1 MNINVDIPKIF
12 LPIFNS
18 NKRNIVLYGG
28 RGSGKSYIIAMLLV
42 MKAIEKPNQI
52 ILCTREI
59 QNSIL
64 DSVHSILVQS
74 IERMG
79 LTKLFDITD
88 KKIECRNG
96 SKFIFKGL
104 YRNVQGIKSTE
115 GISYAWI
122 EEAATVSQDSIDLL
136 WPTVRNEGSQ
146 IFVTFNPDQETD
158 PVYSRFVKNKRDD
171 TLLINAN
178 FTDNPFFPDVLKQEM
193 LYDRAYN
200 YDKYLWIWEGQCRNI
215 TDACI
220 FKEKFQ
226 DKDFETN
233 EKAHFFYGSD
243 FGFSNDPSTIIRCYE
258 KDRCLYIDY
267 EAGGV
272 GIEIDDLPN
281 MYRQVPG
288 VREHKIIADSS
299 RPDTISYL
307 NRQRFFVRGAKKGKD
322 SIKDGIEFIRSF
334 KMIFIHPRC
343 KNTLFEFKSYSYKT
357 DRLTGEILPDIVD
370 KDNHWIDALR
380 YALEDLRRATY
391 KYRVLR

>member
-1 MNINVDIPKIF
+1 
-12 LPIFNS
+12 
-18 NKRNIVLYGG
+18 
-28 RGSGKSYIIAMLLV
+28 MLLV

-79 LTKLFDITD
+79 LTKLFNITD
-88 KKIECRNG
+88 KKIECING

-193 LYDRAYN
+193 LYDREYN

-226 DKDFETN
+226 VKDFETD

-272 GIEIDDLPN
+272 GIEIDEIPN
-281 MYRQVPG
+281 MYRQGPG

-307 NRQRFFVRGAKKGKD
+307 SRQRFFIRGAKKGKD

-343 KNTLFEFKSYSYKT
+343 KNTIHEFKSYSYKT

-391 KYRVLR
+391 KFKVIK